1 MIKENIKKV
10 FNYVLIIVLALFS
23 LIFFVE
29 GKILSGLIL
38 LVVIFLSLPKYYN
51 LIATKLNINIGRN
64 IKRVVLISLFFI
76 SFIVVGATENSGNN
90 KGSNQVN
97 QNLLNT
103 EELINNSNQE
113 TIESDDFLI
122 NNTVDSF
129 NNNDNLNIAN
139 KDVNQEELIQ
149 NNAIPNDF
157 KYYQVVEVVDGDTIK
172 IDLDG
177 SIESIRLIGMDTPE
191 TVDPRKPVQCFGEE
205 SSKKAKELL
214 LNKKVRL
221 EDDPTQYDKYGRL
234 IKYVYLENG
243 EMYNKKMIEDGYAHE
258 YTYDIPYKYQ
268 SEFQEAEKYARE
280 NKLGLWSDD
289 TCSGNTVQ
297 EAVVVKDEP
306 ISSTDKI
313 EENQSL
319 NKYYTSSYGTS
330 KYYYPEDC
338 DGWKSLSPKY
348 LKSFNSLEELLKF
361 YPSKTLSPQCY

>member
-1 MIKENIKKV
+1 MFNQNIKKIINYILIV
-10 FNYVLIIVLALFS
+10 FLVLFSLALF
-23 LIFFVE
+23 IG

-38 LVVIFLSLPKYYN
+38 LLVIFLLLPKYYN
-51 LIATKLNINIGRN
+51 LITTKLNINISAKTKS
-64 IKRVVLISLFFI
+64 IILVSLFLL
-76 SFIVVGATENSGNN
+76 SFIIVGVTEDGDKKENNLPIQNLSKVEELVDDLTKEIGENNLVDNVIDSSNTENSGLDI
-90 KGSNQVN
+90 VET
-97 QNLLNT
+97 NT
-103 EELINNSNQE
+103 
-113 TIESDDFLI
+113 
-122 NNTVDSF
+122 
-129 NNNDNLNIAN
+129 
-139 KDVNQEELIQ
+139 NQEELIQ
-149 NNAIPNDF
+149 NNVDQDY
-157 KYYQVVEVVDGDTIK
+157 KYYQVVKVVDGDTIK
-172 IDLDG
+172 INFDG

-205 SSKKAKELL
+205 ASKKAKELL

-297 EAVVVKDEP
+297 EVVVVKDEP
-306 ISSTDKI
+306 ILNTDKI
-313 EENQSL
+313 EESQNL

-338 DGWKSLSPKY
+338 DGWKSLSSKY
-348 LKSFNSLEELLKF
+348 LKSFNSLEELLKV

>member
-1 MIKENIKKV
+1 MFNQNIKKIINYILIV
-10 FNYVLIIVLALFS
+10 FLVLFSLALF
-23 LIFFVE
+23 IG

-38 LVVIFLSLPKYYN
+38 LLVIFLLLPKYYN
-51 LIATKLNINIGRN
+51 LITTKLNINISAKTKS
-64 IKRVVLISLFFI
+64 IILVSLFLL
-76 SFIVVGATENSGNN
+76 SFIIVGVTEDGDKKENNLPIQNLSKVEELVDDLTKEIGENNLVDNVIDSSNTENSGLDI
-90 KGSNQVN
+90 VET
-97 QNLLNT
+97 NT
-103 EELINNSNQE
+103 
-113 TIESDDFLI
+113 
-122 NNTVDSF
+122 
-129 NNNDNLNIAN
+129 
-139 KDVNQEELIQ
+139 NQEELIQ
-149 NNAIPNDF
+149 NNVDQDY
-157 KYYQVVEVVDGDTIK
+157 KYYQVVKVVDGDTIK
-172 IDLDG
+172 INFDG

-205 SSKKAKELL
+205 ASKKAKELL

-297 EAVVVKDEP
+297 EVVVVKDEP
-306 ISSTDKI
+306 ILNTDQI

-348 LKSFNSLEELLKF
+348 LKSFNSLEELLKV

>member
-10 FNYVLIIVLALFS
+10 FNYVLIIILALFS
-23 LIFFVE
+23 LVFFAD

-38 LVVIFLSLPKYYN
+38 LVIIFLSLPKYYN
-51 LIATKLNINIGRN
+51 LLITKLNINIGKN
-64 IKRVVLISLFFI
+64 IKRVILISLFFL
-76 SFIVVGATENSGNN
+76 SFIIVGATEDGDKS
-90 KGSNQVN
+90 KESNQII
-97 QNLLNT
+97 QNLLNA

-113 TIESDDFLI
+113 VIENQNSLI
-122 NNTVDSF
+122 DNTTNSF
-129 NNNDNLNIAN
+129 DNNNLDVVNENVDQ
-139 KDVNQEELIQ
+139 KDLTQ
-149 NNAIPNDF
+149 NSVISDDF

-172 IDLDG
+172 IDFDG

-205 SSKKAKELL
+205 ASKKAKELL

-280 NKLGLWSDD
+280 NKLGLWSDN

-297 EAVVVKDEP
+297 EVVVVKDEP

-348 LKSFNSLEELLKF
+348 LKSFNSLEELLKV